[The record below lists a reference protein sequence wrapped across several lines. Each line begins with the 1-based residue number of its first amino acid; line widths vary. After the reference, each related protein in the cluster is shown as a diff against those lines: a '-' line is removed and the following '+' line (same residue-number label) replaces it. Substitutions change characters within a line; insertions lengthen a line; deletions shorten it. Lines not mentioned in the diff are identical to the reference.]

1 VLNNSIADQLNFSTD
16 SYSTFQ
22 LISFHQLYIAFVAAY
37 ILSKIK
43 SPIPGLV
50 NISKFGLDRQLFVFD
65 TYLPSDG

>member
-1 VLNNSIADQLNFSTD
+1 MKGIGLINAYTRPSIQTGN
-16 SYSTFQ
+16 
-22 LISFHQLYIAFVAAY
+22 